1 MAFAHLP
8 ADDNAARP
16 SPAEASRPMI
26 AAAFAGRDLR
36 IDLLRGLALWMIFI
50 DHIPGNALRLV
61 TYHRLGFSDAAE
73 IFVFL
78 SGVSCSL
85 AYGRVVAKNGVW
97 AGQRRALR
105 RVWQIYV
112 GYLLVAALTFAL
124 VLCCRETLGAD
135 YITVNDLDL
144 LIAEPLRAFVA
155 AGFLYYT
162 PQYLDI
168 LPLYMALVATAPA
181 LICALRRNPRLTLS
195 LSAALW
201 LAAAV
206 VPHLRTPNLVPGS
219 FNPLS
224 WQLLFCV
231 GLWAGGYFY
240 GQGKTFHAMRGVV
253 MICVLLII
261 ANVVGRGLY
270 DFGHAAGHFHFALLD
285 ALHAASRGGDEGYPR
300 LTHFLAVAYIFAAYG
315 WRRDAPVLQRAWARP
330 LIWCGQHSL
339 EVFCSGVIL
348 GDIIAV
354 YFQKM
359 HPNIGHQLL
368 ANAAGVAV
376 MVTLAWSLARQRQSA
391 APVVVRA
398 RPEQARAR

>member
-8 ADDNAARP
+8 SDDNAALP
-16 SPAEASRPMI
+16 SPADGSRSMI
-26 AAAFAGRDLR
+26 ASAFAGRDLR

-50 DHIPGNALRLV
+50 DHIPGNVLRLV

-73 IFVFL
+73 VFVFL

-85 AYGRVVAKNGVW
+85 AYGRVVIKKGFW

-105 RVWQIYV
+105 RVGQIYV
-112 GYLLVAALTFAL
+112 GYLLVAALTFTL
-124 VLCCRETLGAD
+124 VLCCRTAFGEA
-135 YITVNDLDL
+135 YIALNDLDL
-144 LIAEPLRAFVA
+144 LIVEPVRAFET

-168 LPLYMALVATAPA
+168 LPLYMALVAAAPA
-181 LICALRRNPRLTLS
+181 LICALRRSPRLTLS
-195 LSAALW
+195 MSAALW
-201 LAAAV
+201 LAAAL
-206 VPHLRTPNLVPGS
+206 VPHLRTPDLVPGS

-224 WQLLFCV
+224 WQLLFCI
-231 GLWAGGYFY
+231 GLWAGGRFY
-240 GQGKTFHAMRGVV
+240 GEGKPFHAMRGVV
-253 MICVLLII
+253 MICALLIV

-270 DFGHAAGHFHFALLD
+270 DFGRAAGHFHFALLD
-285 ALHAASRGGDEGYPR
+285 ALHEASKGGDEGYPR

-315 WRRDAPVLQRAWARP
+315 WRRDAPVLERAWAQP

-348 GDIIAV
+348 GDIVAV

-359 HPNIGHQLL
+359 HPNVAYQLL

-376 MVTLAWSLARQRQSA
+376 MVTLAWSLARQRQGV
-391 APVVVRA
+391 APVA
-398 RPEQARAR
+398 MGARAR